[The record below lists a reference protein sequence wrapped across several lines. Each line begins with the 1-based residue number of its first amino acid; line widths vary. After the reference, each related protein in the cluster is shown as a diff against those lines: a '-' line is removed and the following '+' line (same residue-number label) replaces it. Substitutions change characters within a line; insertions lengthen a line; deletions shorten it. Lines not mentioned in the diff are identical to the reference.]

1 MSLARI
7 LTEQKEVLR
16 PSKEELGALNAK
28 VMRIR
33 SILRTELARARQ
45 NAKVFV
51 GGSFAKGTL
60 VKRKT
65 YDVDIFV
72 RFSEINEGT
81 ITILEKCARVVA
93 RAESLE
99 FKRVHGSRDYF
110 QLTDCESAT
119 FEIIP
124 VKEIKKPSHAENV
137 TDLSYFHVA
146 YVAKKARKRED
157 DIRLAKQFALAQGVY
172 GAESYIRGFSG
183 YGIECLIIHYKGF
196 LPFLRA
202 LMKAKTPLILD
213 PARHFKNA
221 FEITM
226 SLNEAKIHNPIV
238 LVDPTH
244 KERNVLAA
252 LSQESFTILQRAAHA
267 FLARPTSKAFEE
279 KVFDLELFVTKAERQ
294 HARAVT
300 LTLTTDR
307 QAGDIAG
314 TKLKKSS
321 LYLIEQFK
329 RWFVIK
335 SQHFEY
341 DGEQGAKLHLALV
354 PQGTV
359 EQRGPF
365 ISMKKACVQFK
376 KAHKKT
382 FVKSKR
388 LWASI
393 SLAITPEQALKELLL
408 NREQLYRMGLVDAT
422 LHTLT

>member
-7 LTEQKEVLR
+7 LKEQKEVLR
-16 PSKEELGALNAK
+16 PSKEELARLNAT
-28 VMRIR
+28 VVRIR
-33 SILRTELARARQ
+33 SILRAELARHKQKAQ
-45 NAKVFV
+45 VFV

-60 VKRKT
+60 VKRNA

-81 ITILEKCARVVA
+81 LAFLERCVNLVGKE
-93 RAESLE
+93 ESLSV
-99 FKRVHGSRDYF
+99 KRVHGSRDYF
-110 QLTDCESAT
+110 QLTDGENAT
-119 FEIIP
+119 FEVIP
-124 VKEIKKPSHAENV
+124 VKWVNKPAQAENV

-146 YVAKKARKRED
+146 YIAKKTRKRED
-157 DIRLAKQFALAQGVY
+157 DIRLAKQFCLAQGVY

-183 YGIECLIIHYKGF
+183 YGVECLIIHYKGF

-202 LMKAKTPLILD
+202 LTKAKTPLILD
-213 PARHFKNA
+213 PAHHFKNA
-221 FEITM
+221 FEITL

-238 LVDPTH
+238 LVDPTY

-252 LSQESFTILQRAAHA
+252 LSQECFEKLQKAARL
-267 FLARPTSKAFEE
+267 FLAHPTSKAFEE
-279 KVFDLELFVTKAERQ
+279 RTFDRVSFATKAQRQ
-294 HARAVT
+294 NARAVT
-300 LTLTTDR
+300 LILTTDR

-321 LYLIEQFK
+321 LYLVEQFK
-329 RWFVIK
+329 RWFAVK

-341 DGEQGAKLHLALV
+341 DGEHTAMLHLALV
-354 PQGTV
+354 PRGTI

-365 ISMKKACVQFK
+365 IRMKEACVQFK

-388 LWASI
+388 LWAKISI
-393 SLAITPEQALKELLL
+393 TMTPEQALKELLC

-422 LHTLT
+422 LQDAV

>member
-7 LTEQKEVLR
+7 LKEQKEVLC
-16 PSKEELGALNAK
+16 PSKEELQGLNNK
-28 VMRIR
+28 ITRIT
-33 SILRTELARARQ
+33 SILRAELARARQ

-60 VKRKT
+60 VKRKA

-72 RFSEINEGT
+72 RFSEINEST
-81 ITILEKCARVVA
+81 LVILEKCVRVVA
-93 RAESLE
+93 NRESLE

-110 QLTDCESAT
+110 QLSDDTNAM

-124 VKEIKKPSHAENV
+124 VKLVKKPSQAENV
-137 TDLSYFHVA
+137 TDLSYFHVG
-146 YVAKKARKRED
+146 YVARKNKKLAN
-157 DIRLAKQFALAQGVY
+157 DIRLAKQFALANGVY

-183 YGIECLIIHYKGF
+183 YGIECLVIHYKGF
-196 LPFLRA
+196 LPFIRA
-202 LMKAKTPLILD
+202 LARAKTPLILD
-213 PARHFKNA
+213 PAHHFKNA

-252 LSQESFTILQRAAHA
+252 LSQESFDMLQNAARR
-267 FLARPTSKAFEE
+267 FLAKPTPRAFEE
-279 KVFDLELFVTKAERQ
+279 HAFELTSFVKKAERQ
-294 HARAVT
+294 QARAVT
-300 LTLTTDR
+300 LMLTTDR

-335 SQHFEY
+335 GQYFDY
-341 DGEQGAKLHLALV
+341 NGEQGARLHLALV
-354 PQGTV
+354 PRGTI

-365 ISMKKACVQFK
+365 LTMKKACVQFR

-388 LWASI
+388 LWATLSI
-393 SLAITPEQALKELLL
+393 SMTPEQALKELLL

-422 LHTLT
+422 LQDAV